1 MYSVRHLRG
10 QLLEEGDSLFVL
22 SGKVNSMKFKPISI
36 AVAYFIAVI
45 VLAHFFVPPNYDWT
59 QNTISDL
66 GSQGHVYKWI
76 MQAGF
81 IGFGLL
87 LTWGVI
93 FHFGKNRRAY
103 FLLLVAIYG
112 LSILVTGFFC
122 AAPIDPSIPNDLR
135 ESQLHSMFATIA
147 GIAMSLGIFL
157 QVIMSANS
165 RERWTRIISFFLI
178 GGISGLF
185 GLAENHILTL
195 DKGIV
200 QRVLYLVGLA
210 WLVYEER
217 ILILGRETSK

>member
-1 MYSVRHLRG
+1 MRQR
-10 QLLEEGDSLFVL
+10 
-22 SGKVNSMKFKPISI
+22 PILI
-36 AVAYFIAVI
+36 AVVYFIAVI
-45 VLAHFFVPPNYDWT
+45 VLAHFFTPPIYDWT
-59 QNTISDL
+59 QNTVSDL
-66 GSQGHVYKWI
+66 ASQGHPYKWI
-76 MQAGF
+76 MQTGF

-93 FHFGKNRRAY
+93 FHFSKNKRTY
-103 FLLLVAIYG
+103 FLFLVAIYG

-122 AAPIDPSIPNDLR
+122 AAPIDPSLPNDLR

-147 GIAMSLGIFL
+147 GIAMSLGIFW
-157 QVIMSANS
+157 QAVVSANS
-165 RERWTRIISFFLI
+165 RERWTRIIFFLLI

-185 GLAENHILTL
+185 GLAENHILMI

-217 ILILGRETSK
+217 ILISGRETSK

>member
-1 MYSVRHLRG
+1 
-10 QLLEEGDSLFVL
+10 
-22 SGKVNSMKFKPISI
+22 MKQNPFTV
-36 AVAYFIAVI
+36 AVAYFISVI
-45 VLAHFFVPPNYDWT
+45 VFAHFFVPPIYDWT
-59 QNTISDL
+59 QNTVSDL
-66 GSQGHVYKWI
+66 ASQGHTYKWI
-76 MQAGF
+76 MQTGF

-87 LTWGVI
+87 LIWGVI
-93 FHFGKNRRAY
+93 FHFGKDRRAY

-122 AAPIDPSIPNDLR
+122 AAPIDQSLPNDLR

-157 QVIMSANS
+157 QFAISSNH
-165 RERWTRIISFFLI
+165 RERWTRLAFFLLVI
-178 GGISGLF
+178 GISGLF
-185 GLAENHILTL
+185 GLAENHILML

>member
-1 MYSVRHLRG
+1 MRQR
-10 QLLEEGDSLFVL
+10 
-22 SGKVNSMKFKPISI
+22 PILI
-36 AVAYFIAVI
+36 AVVYFIAVI
-45 VLAHFFVPPNYDWT
+45 VLAHFFVTPIYDWT
-59 QNTISDL
+59 QNTVSDL
-66 GSQGHVYKWI
+66 ASQGHPYKWI
-76 MQAGF
+76 MQTGF

-93 FHFGKNRRAY
+93 FHFSKNKRTY
-103 FLLLVAIYG
+103 FLFLVAIYG

-122 AAPIDPSIPNDLR
+122 AAPIDSSLPNDLR

-147 GIAMSLGIFL
+147 GIAMSLGIFW
-157 QVIMSANS
+157 QVIVSANS
-165 RERWTRIISFFLI
+165 RERWTRIIFFLLI

-185 GLAENHILTL
+185 GLAENHILML

-217 ILILGRETSK
+217 ILISGRETSK

>member
-1 MYSVRHLRG
+1 
-10 QLLEEGDSLFVL
+10 
-22 SGKVNSMKFKPISI
+22 MKLNPFLM
-36 AVAYFIAVI
+36 AVIYFISVI
-45 VLAHFFVPPNYDWT
+45 VLAHFFVPPIYDWT
-59 QNTISDL
+59 QNTVSDL
-66 GSQGHVYKWI
+66 ASQGHTYKWI
-76 MQAGF
+76 MQTGF
-81 IGFGLL
+81 IGFGLI
-87 LTWGVI
+87 LTTGVVHY
-93 FHFGKNRRAY
+93 FRQNKKMY
-103 FLLLVAIYG
+103 FLFFVAVYG

-157 QVIMSANS
+157 QVMMSINS
-165 RERWTRIISFFLI
+165 REHWARIIFFLLI

-185 GLAENHILTL
+185 GLAENHILSL

-217 ILILGRETSK
+217 ILISGRETSK